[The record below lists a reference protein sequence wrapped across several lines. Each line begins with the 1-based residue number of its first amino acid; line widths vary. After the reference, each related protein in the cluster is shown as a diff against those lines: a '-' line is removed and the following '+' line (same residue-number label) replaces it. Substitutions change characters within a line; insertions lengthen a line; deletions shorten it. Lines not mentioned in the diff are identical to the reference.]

1 MIIGYWNV
9 HWNGHIAQSCY
20 CPKAICHNQM
30 GWANLT
36 QNKTSSYYTNSYR
49 CVLRNSSCFFTIS
62 SCWFF
67 PSHNRGKKNVVI
79 RGVSYLKGLICWSP
93 FDRFRIYIY
102 FVLFRVHYLAKH
114 QSAQNKFDGKKNM
127 WHWFAC
133 PCTRKGIFK
142 MDDTGWGSSLLWV
155 WVPWCNNKQSRTH
168 LRKLCICPKS
178 VQVLVLHTS
187 QCSLNDFENMC
198 VIARTHL
205 PVLSMYT
212 GRASPKPI
220 PSK

>member
-1 MIIGYWNV
+1 MF
-9 HWNGHIAQSCY
+9 NGMVISPRAVVAQKLYATIRWDGPTSLKIKHHLIQIPTDVC
-20 CPKAICHNQM
+20 CAILHVYKF
-30 GWANLT
+30 LLLILPI
-36 QNKTSSYYTNSYR
+36 TSSRKKKTWWYVVYPTWKD
-49 CVLRNSSCFFTIS
+49 
-62 SCWFF
+62 WFAGPHLTGSAF
-67 PSHNRGKKNVVI
+67 N
-79 RGVSYLKGLICWSP
+79 
-93 FDRFRIYIY
+93 
-102 FVLFRVHYLAKH
+102 LFRFISGALPSQAPIGSKQVWWE
-114 QSAQNKFDGKKNM
+114 KNM

-142 MDDTGWGSSLLWV
+142 MDDTGWGSSCSSLLWV

-187 QCSLNDFENMC
+187 QCSLNDLENMC